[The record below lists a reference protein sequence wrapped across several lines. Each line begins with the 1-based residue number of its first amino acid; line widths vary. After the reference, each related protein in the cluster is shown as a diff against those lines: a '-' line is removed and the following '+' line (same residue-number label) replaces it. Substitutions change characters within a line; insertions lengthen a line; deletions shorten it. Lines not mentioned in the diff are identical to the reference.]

1 MGEIKSITIVNE
13 FQIENQKDY
22 LLDAINFEWIDE
34 CTNKFIDT
42 IIVDFEDKANII
54 ELIMTKKTQLI
65 SKFDLFLS
73 NFNNDI
79 NLFYKI
85 IQIKKNI
92 LEENP
97 NDLTFRT
104 ITDLYQ
110 KIIEIYSQNS
120 NEGYDLYVNKLH
132 EIIKQYEKMKE
143 NKKIEK

>member
-1 MGEIKSITIVNE
+1 
-13 FQIENQKDY
+13 
-22 LLDAINFEWIDE
+22 
-34 CTNKFIDT
+34 
-42 IIVDFEDKANII
+42 
-54 ELIMTKKTQLI
+54 MTKKTQLI

>member
-1 MGEIKSITIVNE
+1 
-13 FQIENQKDY
+13 
-22 LLDAINFEWIDE
+22 
-34 CTNKFIDT
+34 
-42 IIVDFEDKANII
+42 
-54 ELIMTKKTQLI
+54 MTKKTQLI

-110 KIIEIYSQNS
+110 KIIEIYSQNC